1 MTIILRLD
9 PALPALWRSA
19 DALQLGVQAA
29 VVLSPVE
36 PWQLR
41 LMHELASGMPE
52 SALMVWAGILGVDP
66 ARVRALLGRLSPALL
81 RVDPDA
87 PRPAARIALHS
98 ARAADDARL
107 LAALRGVCVDAGI
120 DVTQVPG
127 GAGAAASTVP
137 SADPA
142 MLGAEL
148 AVTVA
153 HHVADPRMSAR
164 LLSSDITQLPVTVT
178 TSGVRVGP
186 LVVPGRT
193 GCLHCAELHR
203 TDRDPAWP
211 VLATQL
217 LELAAPAPST
227 LVSIEAATLVARF
240 VESATGPRG
249 DARVWARSVTVRA
262 RDARREWRV
271 HRPHPSCG
279 CRSLAESA
287 SPHEAHARQSARTTA
302 RGLRVPA

>member
-19 DALQLGVQAA
+19 DALQLGVHAA
-29 VVLSPVE
+29 AVLSPVE

-41 LMHELASGMPE
+41 LLHELAAGMPE

-66 ARVRALLGRLSPALL
+66 ARVRELLARLAPALL
-81 RVDPDA
+81 RIDPDQS
-87 PRPAARIALHS
+87 RPPARIVLHS
-98 ARAADDARL
+98 ARPTEDARL

-120 DVTQVPG
+120 EVVELP
-127 GAGAAASTVP
+127 ARARAAASAAP
-137 SADPA
+137 APDPTTFD
-142 MLGAEL
+142 AEL

-153 HHVADPRMSAR
+153 HHLVDPRISAG
-164 LLSSDITQLPVTVT
+164 LLSADVAQLPVVVT

-186 LVVPGRT
+186 LIVPGRT

-203 TDRDPAWP
+203 AELDPAWP

-217 LELAAPAPST
+217 LERTAPEPSA
-227 LVSIEAATLVARF
+227 LVAIEAATLVARF
-240 VESATGPRG
+240 VHDATGPRG
-249 DARVWARSVTVRA
+249 DARAWGRSVSVRA
-262 RDARREWRV
+262 QDARREWRS

-279 CRSLAESA
+279 CRSLEESG
-287 SPHEAHARQSARTTA
+287 SPHEARARQSARTTA
-302 RGLRVPA
+302 RALRVPA

>member
-19 DALQLGVQAA
+19 DALQLGLHAA

-41 LMHELASGMPE
+41 LMHELAAGMPE

-66 ARVRALLGRLSPALL
+66 ARVRELLARLAPALL
-81 RVDPDA
+81 RVDPDLPPSA
-87 PRPAARIALHS
+87 PRIVLHS
-98 ARAADDARL
+98 VRRSDDARL

-120 DVTQVPG
+120 AVVDLPG
-127 GAGAAASTVP
+127 SARAAASTVAFP
-137 SADPA
+137 EPA
-142 MLGAEL
+142 THAAQL
-148 AVTVA
+148 AVIVA
-153 HHVADPRMSAR
+153 HHLVDPRMSAR
-164 LLSSDITQLPVTVT
+164 LLSADVTQLPVIVT
-178 TSGVRVGP
+178 ADGVRVGP

-203 TDRDPAWP
+203 IDRDPAWP

-217 LELAAPAPST
+217 LELTAPTPSA
-227 LVSIEAATLVARF
+227 LMCIEAATLAARF
-240 VESATGPRG
+240 VDAALAPQGE
-249 DARVWARSVTVRA
+249 ARVWGRSVSVRA
-262 RDARREWRV
+262 QDAGREWRV

-279 CRSLAESA
+279 CRSLAESGTRR
-287 SPHEAHARQSARTTA
+287 EVRARQSASTRATA
-302 RGLRVPA
+302 LRVPA